1 MKAEEIIAK
10 IRSAIPDAD
19 VQLEDLTGTA
29 DHWRASIVSD
39 AFRGKTLLARQRMIN
54 GVLMEELRGPIH
66 ALTMD
71 VLTPEEAAVAAAGP
85 RPR

>member
-10 IRSAIPDAD
+10 IRRAIPDAE

-29 DHWRASIVSD
+29 DHWKASIVSD

-54 GVLMEELRGPIH
+54 AVLSEELRGPIH
-66 ALTMD
+66 AFSMD
-71 VLTPEEAAVAAAGP
+71 VLTREEAPSGS
-85 RPR
+85 RLR